1 MKDNNNTNKTIQF
14 GEKKASLENNIQKNK
29 NIKLDNTHKVIPYPK
44 NRRKDDKKKGN
55 KKKNTNTSKV
65 NKNNYGHSFFNNKYK
80 YKRKPYVIAL
90 YTVILILLAI
100 LIITKLTDS
109 TNKGT
114 YSRNTVSD
122 THKNDIRNVVFN
134 ESNNFLICG

>member
-1 MKDNNNTNKTIQF
+1 MEKKRLAWKTIF
-14 GEKKASLENNIQKNK
+14 KNK

-65 NKNNYGHSFFNNKYK
+65 NKNNYGHSFNNKYK

-122 THKNDIRNVVFN
+122 THKNDIRSVVFN

>member
-1 MKDNNNTNKTIQF
+1 MEKKRLAWKTIF
-14 GEKKASLENNIQKNK
+14 KNK

-55 KKKNTNTSKV
+55 KKRNTNTNTSKV

-114 YSRNTVSD
+114 YSRNTVSN